1 MELSCYDSFGTDFD
15 VSRELLG
22 KERYTGQDG
31 VSYWDIKIHIQDIF
45 RDRSLVII
53 IFRVLNLGYLRE
65 IFHNNFG
72 DYS

>member
-31 VSYWDIKIHIQDIF
+31 VSYWDIKIHKF
-45 RDRSLVII
+45 KTFL
-53 IFRVLNLGYLRE
+53 E
-65 IFHNNFG
+65 IEV
-72 DYS
+72 